1 MASDGRITR
10 FDHSPISV
18 YISPPNVPD
27 NIKQS
32 YIDDIEYALEQW
44 SSISEGMLKFQRIEK
59 ENADIRICWTNKLI
73 SSEGDPLGESS
84 LVRFTVNKFYVNI
97 SILIKG
103 IPTSA
108 ISIHKEIRTVALH
121 EIGHAIGLWGHSKDV
136 NDVMY
141 FRTKA
146 MYPTRRDKETLLK
159 LLSCAN
165 GTAFYEDAINEIK
178 MDISENAYAPH
189 LHLWLGSVYADKG
202 YDDLAIQELTYAL
215 KLDPNFLSAVDR
227 LARIFQKEG
236 MNQKAIQ
243 YYHKLAR
250 HEPSSG
256 LFGMIGM
263 LYFQQKD
270 YPLAI
275 DYFQKAYNLDSN
287 NTAIKNNSLT
297 AYHLWAS
304 DLIKN
309 GNPNDAISILNQALV
324 RFPSSRVIY
333 YDLGVAYDYKKEYEK
348 AIEYYKKSLELE
360 PSFEPAKKDIATCLN
375 NIGAEQIQNKNFP
388 KGIEFCRQALLWDPS
403 CWQAKK
409 NLEIANLELGRQKQE
424 LGLMD
429 EAIIYYKSTIEL
441 NPNNIDAY
449 VGLGDAYY
457 EKGLYNESI
466 EFYQNALKIDPNLQY
481 ARDGIAFIKRLI
493 NINKAKIAGFFTVL
507 STIFVFLVYLLYRS
521 LVDNKT
527 VDNVSNLNIKEGTKD
542 G

>member
-1 MASDGRITR
+1 MASDGRLTR
-10 FDHSPISV
+10 FDHSPITV
-18 YISPPNVPD
+18 YIPSPNVPD
-27 NIKQS
+27 DIKQF
-32 YIDDIEYALEQW
+32 YIDDVEYALDQW
-44 SSISEGMLKFQRIEK
+44 SSISEGQLKFQKIEK
-59 ENADIRICWTNKLI
+59 EDADIRICWTNKLI

-84 LVRFTVNKFYVNI
+84 LVRFSLNKFYVNV

-108 ISIHKEIRTVALH
+108 TSIHKEIRTVALH

-141 FRTKA
+141 LKTNA

-159 LLSCAN
+159 LLSHQN
-165 GTAFYEDAINEIK
+165 GSAFHDNAINEIK
-178 MDISENAYAPH
+178 ADISENAYAPH

-215 KLDPNFLSAVDR
+215 KLDPNFLKAADR

-243 YYHKLAR
+243 YYRELAR

-275 DYFQKAYNLDSN
+275 DYFQKAYHLDN
-287 NTAIKNNSLT
+287 NNIAVKNNSLT

-304 DLIKN
+304 DLIKS
-309 GNPNDAISILNQALV
+309 GNPNGAISVLNQALL

-348 AIEYYKKSLELE
+348 AIEYYKKSLEIE
-360 PSFEPAKKDIATCLN
+360 PSFEHAKKDIATCMN
-375 NIGAEQIQNKNFP
+375 NIGAEQIQNKNLMA
-388 KGIEFCRQALLWDPS
+388 GINYCKQALVWDPN

-409 NLEIANLELGRQKQE
+409 NLELANLELGRQKQE

-441 NPNNIDAY
+441 NPSNIDAY
-449 VGLGDAYY
+449 IGLGDAYY

-466 EFYQNALKIDPNLQY
+466 EYYQNALKIDPNLQY
-481 ARDGIAFIKRLI
+481 AKDGIDFIRRLV
-493 NINKAKIAGFFTVL
+493 NINRAKVAGFFVLL
-507 STIFVFLVYLLYRS
+507 STVFVLIAFLLYRS
-521 LVDNKT
+521 IRGRKT
-527 VDNVSNLNIKEGTKD
+527 TINRGIAQSHH
-542 G
+542 

>member
-10 FDHSPISV
+10 FDHSPITV
-18 YISPPNVPD
+18 YISSPDVPD
-27 NIKQS
+27 DIKQS
-32 YIDDIEYALEQW
+32 YVDDIEYALDQW
-44 SSISEGMLKFQRIEK
+44 SSISEGQLKFQRIEK
-59 ENADIRICWTNKLI
+59 EDADIRICWTNKLL
-73 SSEGDPLGESS
+73 SPEGDPLGESS
-84 LVRFTVNKFYVNI
+84 LVQFSQNKFYVNV

-108 ISIHKEIRTVALH
+108 TSVHKEIRTVALH

-141 FRTKA
+141 LKTKA
-146 MYPTRRDKETLLK
+146 MYPTRRDKETLIK
-159 LLSCAN
+159 LLSYPN
-165 GTAFYEDAINEIK
+165 GSAFHDNAISELK
-178 MDISENAYAPH
+178 ADISENAYAPH

-202 YDDLAIQELTYAL
+202 YDDLAIQELTYTL
-215 KLDPNFLSAVDR
+215 NLDPNFLKAADR

-243 YYHKLAR
+243 YYRELAR

-275 DYFQKAYNLDSN
+275 DYFQKAYYLDNS
-287 NTAIKNNSLT
+287 NTAVKNNSLT

-304 DLIKN
+304 DLIKS
-309 GNPNDAISILNQALV
+309 GNPNGAISVLNQAMI
-324 RFPSSRVIY
+324 RFPSSRILY
-333 YDLGVAYDYKKEYEK
+333 YDLGTAYDYKKEYEK

-360 PSFEPAKKDIATCLN
+360 PSFEPAKKDIATCMN
-375 NIGAEQIQNKNFP
+375 NMGAEQIQNKNLLA
-388 KGIEFCRQALLWDPS
+388 GIDICRQALIWDPN

-409 NLEIANLELGRQKQE
+409 NLEMANLELGRQKQE
-424 LGLMD
+424 SGLMD
-429 EAIIYYKSTIEL
+429 DAIVYYRSVIEL

-457 EKGLYNESI
+457 EKGLYRESI
-466 EFYQNALKIDPNLQY
+466 EYYQNALKIDPNLQY
-481 ARDGIAFIKRLI
+481 AKDGIAFIKRLI
-493 NINKAKIAGFFTVL
+493 NINRAKIAGFFIIL
-507 STIFVFLVYLLYRS
+507 STAFVFIAFLLYRS
-521 LVDNKT
+521 LRNKKT
-527 VDNVSNLNIKEGTKD
+527 MNNGIVQSER
-542 G
+542 